1 MAEYEVW
8 GFTVRTSAS
17 GRNVWPNDLKRE
29 ATRRIREEGQSAGD
43 VAAEIGAHE
52 CLVRKWSVADRRS
65 RGEKIEV
72 EGPAFATVEGP
83 AFASLNVEETAPK
96 PTAPVQNAAQA
107 AFGRILCGGLSI
119 EFPIGASKD
128 ELSKQLQ
135 VARQFQ

>member
-17 GRNVWPNDLKRE
+17 GKNIWPNDLKRE

-65 RGEKIEV
+65 RGEKIEA
-72 EGPAFATVEGP
+72 ECLHRA
-83 AFASLNVEETAPK
+83 
-96 PTAPVQNAAQA
+96 
-107 AFGRILCGGLSI
+107 
-119 EFPIGASKD
+119 
-128 ELSKQLQ
+128 LQ
-135 VARQFQ
+135 PHRSR